1 MTAAIEAVAVGKRFG
16 RTWALQ
22 ESTLTVPAGRVVGLV
37 GSNGAGK
44 STLLN
49 LAVGLL
55 QPTNGQ
61 ITVLG
66 ARPGRNAG
74 QLAKVGFLAQDI
86 PLYGSLSVGDHL
98 RLGARLNPKWDATAA
113 EQRIARVGLDRSQRA
128 AGLSGGQRAQL
139 ALAVA
144 MGKRPQLL
152 ILDEPVASLDPL
164 ARREFLADLME
175 LAADGLS
182 IALSSHIL
190 ADVERVC
197 DHLIVL
203 AAGRVRLAGDV
214 EDLLAAHKLL
224 IGARRDANRL
234 PADMTVIQESHT
246 DRQSTLLVHTTQPV
260 LDPSW
265 TVSDVGLEDL
275 VLAYMAA
282 PSAVATSTIA
292 QAVAPTLRSVG

>member
-1 MTAAIEAVAVGKRFG
+1 MTAAIQATVLGKRYG
-16 RTWALQ
+16 RTWALR
-22 ESTLTVPAGRVVGLV
+22 ESTLTVPTGRVVGLV

-44 STLLN
+44 STFLN

-55 QPTNGQ
+55 QPTEGQ

-66 ARPGRNAG
+66 GRPGRKVD
-74 QLAKVGFLAQDI
+74 QLAKVGFLAQDV
-86 PLYGSLSVGDHL
+86 PLYSGLTVGDHL
-98 RLGARLNPKWDATAA
+98 RLGARLNPKWDALAA
-113 EQRIARVGLDRSQRA
+113 EARIARVGLDRSQRA
-128 AGLSGGQRAQL
+128 GGLSGGQRAQL

-144 MGKRPQLL
+144 IGKCPELL

-164 ARREFLADLME
+164 ARREFLADLMD

-182 IALSSHIL
+182 IVLSSHLL

-214 EDLLAAHKLL
+214 DGLLATHKVLV
-224 IGARRDANRL
+224 GARRDPDRL
-234 PADMTVIQESHT
+234 PTDQTVIQQSHT
-246 DRQSTLLVHTTQPV
+246 DRQSTFLVHTTKPV
-260 LDPSW
+260 LDPTW

-282 PSAVATSTIA
+282 PSTGTQ
-292 QAVAPTLRSVG
+292 QAAPALRSVG

>member
-1 MTAAIEAVAVGKRFG
+1 MTVVIETAALGKRYG
-16 RTWALQ
+16 RTWALRG
-22 ESTLTVPAGRVVGLV
+22 STLSVPAGRVVGLV

-55 QPTNGQ
+55 QPTEGQ

-66 ARPGRNAG
+66 GRPGHNAG
-74 QLAKVGFLAQDI
+74 QLAKVGFLAQDV
-86 PLYGSLSVGDHL
+86 PLYSGLTVGDHL
-98 RLGARLNPKWDATAA
+98 RLGAGLNPRWDTAA
-113 EQRIARVGLDRSQRA
+113 AEARIARVGLDHSQRA
-128 AGLSGGQRAQL
+128 GALSGGQRAQL

-144 MGKRPQLL
+144 IGKRPELL

-182 IALSSHIL
+182 IVLSSHLL

-197 DHLIVL
+197 DHLIIL
-203 AAGRVRLAGDV
+203 AAGSVRLAGDV
-214 EDLLAAHKLL
+214 DDLLEAHKVLV
-224 IGARRDANRL
+224 GARRDPARL
-234 PADMTVIQESHT
+234 PADQTVIQQSHT
-246 DRQSTLLVHTTQPV
+246 DRQSTFLVRTTEPV

-265 TVSDVGLEDL
+265 TVTDVGLEDL

-282 PSAVATSTIA
+282 PIAVASA
-292 QAVAPTLRSVG
+292 AAPTLRRVS

>member
-1 MTAAIEAVAVGKRFG
+1 MSAAIEASAVGKRYG
-16 RTWALQ
+16 RSWALR
-22 ESTLTVPAGRVVGLV
+22 ECTLTVPAGRVVGLV
-37 GSNGAGK
+37 GANGAGK

-55 QPTNGQ
+55 QPTEGQ

-66 ARPGRNAG
+66 RRPGQDAT
-74 QLAKVGFLAQDI
+74 QLARVGFLAQEV
-86 PLYGSLSVGDHL
+86 PLYRALSVGDHL
-98 RLGARLNPKWDATAA
+98 RLGAELNPGWDAVIAR
-113 EQRIARVGLDRSQRA
+113 ERIDRVGLDTSQRA
-128 AGLSGGQRAQL
+128 GELSGGQRAQL

-144 MGKRPQLL
+144 IGKRPELL

-164 ARREFLADLME
+164 ARREFLADLMA

-182 IALSSHIL
+182 IVLSSHLL
-190 ADVERVC
+190 ADVERIC

-203 AAGRVRLAGDV
+203 AAGQVRLAGDV
-214 EDLLAAHKLL
+214 DELLASHKVLT
-224 IGARRDANRL
+224 GPRRDPDRQ
-234 PADMTVIQESHT
+234 PSDQTVIQQSHT

-265 TVSDVGLEDL
+265 TVSDVGLEEL

-282 PSAVATSTIA
+282 PSASTR
-292 QAVAPTLRSVG
+292 AVAPVPTLRSVI

>member
-1 MTAAIEAVAVGKRFG
+1 MTAAIQATVLGKRYG
-16 RTWALQ
+16 RTWALR
-22 ESTLTVPAGRVVGLV
+22 ESTLTVPTGRVVGLV

-44 STLLN
+44 STFLN

-55 QPTNGQ
+55 QPTEGQ

-66 ARPGRNAG
+66 GRPGRKVD
-74 QLAKVGFLAQDI
+74 QLAKVGFLAQDV
-86 PLYGSLSVGDHL
+86 PLYSGLTVGDHL
-98 RLGARLNPKWDATAA
+98 RLGARLNPKWDARAA
-113 EQRIARVGLDRSQRA
+113 EARIARVGLDRSQRA
-128 AGLSGGQRAQL
+128 GGLSGGQRAQL

-144 MGKRPQLL
+144 IGKCPELL

-164 ARREFLADLME
+164 ARREFLADLMD

-182 IALSSHIL
+182 IVLSSHLL

-214 EDLLAAHKLL
+214 DGLLATHKVLV
-224 IGARRDANRL
+224 GARRDPDRL
-234 PADMTVIQESHT
+234 PTDQTVIQQSHT
-246 DRQSTLLVHTTQPV
+246 DRQSTFLVHTTKPV
-260 LDPSW
+260 LDPTW

-282 PSAVATSTIA
+282 PSTGTQ
-292 QAVAPTLRSVG
+292 QAAPALRSVG

>member
-1 MTAAIEAVAVGKRFG
+1 MTAAIEASAVGKRYG
-16 RTWALQ
+16 RTWALRQ
-22 ESTLTVPAGRVVGLV
+22 NTMTVPAGRVVGLV

-55 QPTNGQ
+55 QPTEGQ

-66 ARPGRNAG
+66 SRPGRDAD
-74 QLAKVGFLAQDI
+74 QLAKVGFLAQDV
-86 PLYGSLSVGDHL
+86 PLYSDLTVGDHL
-98 RLGARLNPKWDATAA
+98 QLGARLNPRWDATAA
-113 EQRIARVGLDRSQRA
+113 TARIVRAGLDPARRA
-128 AGLSGGQRAQL
+128 GELSGGQRAQL

-144 MGKRPQLL
+144 IGKCPELL

-164 ARREFLADLME
+164 ARRQFLADLME

-182 IALSSHIL
+182 IILSSHLL

-214 EDLLAAHKLL
+214 DGLLATHRVLM
-224 IGARRDANRL
+224 GARREPDRL
-234 PADMTVIQESHT
+234 PIDQTVIQQSHT
-246 DRQSTLLVHTTQPV
+246 DRQSTFLVHTTQPV

-265 TVSDVGLEDL
+265 TVSEVGLEDL

-282 PSAVATSTIA
+282 TSMATSCA
-292 QAVAPTLRSVG
+292 APSLRSVS

>member
-1 MTAAIEAVAVGKRFG
+1 VTPAIEATAVGKRYG
-16 RTWALQ
+16 RAWALR
-22 ESTLTVPAGRVVGLV
+22 ETTLTVPAGRVVGLV

-44 STLLN
+44 STFLN

-55 QPTNGQ
+55 QPTEGQ

-66 ARPGRNAG
+66 GRPGRGAD
-74 QLAKVGFLAQDI
+74 QLAKVGFLAQDV
-86 PLYGSLSVGDHL
+86 PLYSGLTVGDHL
-98 RLGARLNPKWDATAA
+98 RLGARLNPRWDAPAVQA
-113 EQRIARVGLDRSQRA
+113 RIARVGLDHSQRA
-128 AGLSGGQRAQL
+128 GGLSGGQRAQL

-144 MGKRPQLL
+144 IGKRPELL

-175 LAADGLS
+175 LATDGLS
-182 IALSSHIL
+182 IVLSSHLL

-203 AAGRVRLAGDV
+203 ATGRIRLAGDV
-214 EDLLAAHKLL
+214 DDLLAAHKLL
-224 IGARRDANRL
+224 VGARRYPARL
-234 PADMTVIQESHT
+234 PADQTVIQQSHT
-246 DRQSTLLVHTTQPV
+246 DRQSTVLIHTTKPV

-265 TVSDVGLEDL
+265 TVTEVGLEDL

-282 PSAVATSTIA
+282 PSADEHM
-292 QAVAPTLRSVG
+292 VAPMLRSAG

>member
-1 MTAAIEAVAVGKRFG
+1 MTAAIEASAVGKRYG
-16 RTWALQ
+16 RTWALRQ
-22 ESTLTVPAGRVVGLV
+22 NTMTVPAGRVVGLV

-55 QPTNGQ
+55 KPTEGQ

-66 ARPGRNAG
+66 GRPGRDAD
-74 QLAKVGFLAQDI
+74 QLAKVGFLAQDV
-86 PLYGSLSVGDHL
+86 PLYSDLTVGDHL
-98 RLGARLNPKWDATAA
+98 QLGARLNPRWDATAA
-113 EQRIARVGLDRSQRA
+113 TARIVRAGLDPARRA
-128 AGLSGGQRAQL
+128 GELSGGQRAQL

-144 MGKRPQLL
+144 IGKCPELL

-164 ARREFLADLME
+164 ARRQFLADLME

-182 IALSSHIL
+182 IILSSHLL

-214 EDLLAAHKLL
+214 DGLLATHRVLM
-224 IGARRDANRL
+224 GARREPDRL
-234 PADMTVIQESHT
+234 PIDQTVIQQSHT
-246 DRQSTLLVHTTQPV
+246 DRQSTFLVHTTQPV

-265 TVSDVGLEDL
+265 TVGEVGLEDL

-282 PSAVATSTIA
+282 TSMATSCA
-292 QAVAPTLRSVG
+292 APSLRSVG

>member
-1 MTAAIEAVAVGKRFG
+1 MTAVIETAALGKRYG
-16 RTWALQ
+16 RTWALRG
-22 ESTLTVPAGRVVGLV
+22 STLSVPAGRVVGLV

-55 QPTNGQ
+55 QPTEGQ

-66 ARPGRNAG
+66 GRPGHNAG
-74 QLAKVGFLAQDI
+74 QLAKVGILAQDV
-86 PLYGSLSVGDHL
+86 PLYSGLTVGDHL
-98 RLGARLNPKWDATAA
+98 RLGAGLNPRWDTAA
-113 EQRIARVGLDRSQRA
+113 AEARIARVGLDHSQRA
-128 AGLSGGQRAQL
+128 GALSGGQRAQL

-144 MGKRPQLL
+144 IGKRPELL

-182 IALSSHIL
+182 IVLSSHLL

-197 DHLIVL
+197 DHLIIL
-203 AAGRVRLAGDV
+203 AAGSVRLAGDV
-214 EDLLAAHKLL
+214 DDLLEAHKVLV
-224 IGARRDANRL
+224 GATRDPARL
-234 PADMTVIQESHT
+234 PADQTVIQQSHT
-246 DRQSTLLVHTTQPV
+246 DRQSTFLVRTTEPV

-265 TVSDVGLEDL
+265 TVTDVGLEDL

-282 PSAVATSTIA
+282 PIAVAPA
-292 QAVAPTLRSVG
+292 AAPTLRRVS

>member
-1 MTAAIEAVAVGKRFG
+1 MTAAIEASAVGKRYG
-16 RTWALQ
+16 RTWALRQ
-22 ESTLTVPAGRVVGLV
+22 NTMTVPAGRVVGLV

-55 QPTNGQ
+55 QPTEGQ

-66 ARPGRNAG
+66 GRPGRDAD
-74 QLAKVGFLAQDI
+74 QLAKVGFLAQDV
-86 PLYGSLSVGDHL
+86 PLYSDLTVGDHL
-98 RLGARLNPKWDATAA
+98 QLGARLNPRWDATAA
-113 EQRIARVGLDRSQRA
+113 TARIVRAGLDPARRA
-128 AGLSGGQRAQL
+128 GELSGGQRAQL

-144 MGKRPQLL
+144 IGKCPELL

-164 ARREFLADLME
+164 ARRQFLADLME

-182 IALSSHIL
+182 IILSSHLL

-214 EDLLAAHKLL
+214 DGLLATHRVL
-224 IGARRDANRL
+224 IGARREPDRL
-234 PADMTVIQESHT
+234 PIDQTVIQQSHT
-246 DRQSTLLVHTTQPV
+246 DRQSTFLVHTTQPV

-265 TVSDVGLEDL
+265 TVSEVGLEDL

-282 PSAVATSTIA
+282 TSMATSCA
-292 QAVAPTLRSVG
+292 APSLRSVS